1 MAKNKANIKFKI
13 TIGGW
18 YQRTTLHLT
27 EIYDLFSSGKSILD
41 LDKKILDGY
50 KKKFNFISVKRE
62 ADCLEL
68 IKAITKDGIEIRYY
82 EDGLYVLQKEASNV
96 HQAEKELR
104 DYYDKVLSPAIAY
117 IFSKGAP
124 TPKVLAN
131 IKVVYP
137 AGIGIVAE
145 NAKEFKLDEKIF
157 GEAYSHLESK
167 DINVYKTPKYI
178 IVVSKEDLQ
187 HIVTELIEMQIFFRE
202 FKDQLQKYLNIHRN
216 VWEEI
221 SKIKE
226 QKVIKGKD
234 VSEYR
239 ARLDSYQTTINLIKN
254 RINQMGIYIN
264 TRASISKK
272 LNIESR
278 LVELFEYKFEVL
290 SDSLSYIKE
299 VWNMTSDYLSSAIQ
313 NIIEIKSQS
322 TSNGVN
328 SLRWITSISVLSS
341 IIGYLSIKSIPNIT
355 IKGVWYFVAILTIT
369 VFLNSLVG
377 ISYKNKSYK
386 IKFGSRNEDL

>member
-1 MAKNKANIKFKI
+1 MIKSKSTVKFKI

-27 EIYDLFSSGKSILD
+27 EIYDLFSSGKSVLD
-41 LDKKILDGY
+41 LDAKTLTKY
-50 KKKFNFISVKRE
+50 KNSFDFISVKRE

-68 IKAITKDGIEIRYY
+68 IRAVTSTGIEIRYY
-82 EDGLYVLQKEASNV
+82 EDGLYVL
-96 HQAEKELR
+96 EKESTDVKSAEIELR
-104 DYYDKVLSPAIAY
+104 NYYDNILSPAIAY

-124 TPKVLAN
+124 TPKILAN

-137 AGIGIVAE
+137 AGVSVFVKDHK
-145 NAKEFKLDEKIF
+145 NFKVDGEVF
-157 GEAYSHLESK
+157 GEIYSHLESK
-167 DINVYKTPKYI
+167 DVDVYKTPKYI
-178 IVVSKEDLQ
+178 IISADEKLSKV
-187 HIVTELIEMQIFFRE
+187 VTELIEMQIFFRE
-202 FKDQLQKYLNIHRN
+202 FKDQLQKYLNIHRTI
-216 VWEEI
+216 WEEI

-226 QKVIKGKD
+226 QKAIKGKD
-234 VSEYR
+234 VGKYR
-239 ARLDSYQTTINLIKN
+239 GTLDSYQTTINLIKN
-254 RINQMGIYIN
+254 RINQMGIYAD

-272 LNIESR
+272 LEIESR
-278 LVELFEYKFEVL
+278 MVELFEYKFEVL

-341 IIGYLSIKSIPNIT
+341 VIGYLSIKSFPNIT
-355 IKGVWYFVAILTIT
+355 FRGVWYFVAILSVTALVNI
-369 VFLNSLVG
+369 LVG
-377 ISYKNKSYK
+377 IGYKNKNYK
-386 IKFGSRNEDL
+386 IKFGNRKEDL